1 MNINTYICA
10 KLAVALLLLAML
22 WWGLHLA
29 FLPPIY
35 RIARPDALV
44 EGYVLLGLSL
54 VLLLFFRSAVHR
66 LLWMAQEMH
75 RIVSALLVM
84 AALGVDGLMHAFSI
98 PHMEGWWLPL
108 LGSGALASAIAGWLQ
123 KFRARRDGD

>member
-1 MNINTYICA
+1 MSVQTCA
-10 KLAVALLLLAML
+10 KSAVALLLLVML

-35 RIARPDALV
+35 RIARPDALL

-54 VLLLFFRSAVHR
+54 VLAFFFRSAVER
-66 LLWMAQEMH
+66 LIWLAQEMH
-75 RIVSALLVM
+75 RIISALLVM
-84 AALGVDGLMHAFSI
+84 AALGIDGLMHAFSI

-108 LGSGALASAIAGWLQ
+108 LGSGALATAIVGWLK
-123 KFRARRDGD
+123 KFRER